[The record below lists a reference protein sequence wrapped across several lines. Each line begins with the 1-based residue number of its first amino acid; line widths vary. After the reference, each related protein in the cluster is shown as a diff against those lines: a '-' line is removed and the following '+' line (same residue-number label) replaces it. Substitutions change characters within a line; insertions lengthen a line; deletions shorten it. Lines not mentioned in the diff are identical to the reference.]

1 MIYIL
6 LHSGTFVTINKPT
19 LTSHHQPKS
28 VVYIRAYSLGWMFCR
43 FWQMQNGTHPP
54 LLYQTEYFALKVCC
68 ALSIL
73 LPFAKF
79 FEKINKSLL
88 LWAFIVHI
96 IFILWPTALLFIP
109 LIFLK
114 LPWERSPWSM
124 TWTIQWLCS
133 CQFFL
138 LSTPPLQHHLPSLSK
153 PETTGPYL
161 TLTSFLL
168 PLASSVSRIS
178 IAWIS
183 PKRNTACLTLLLA
196 SFISPRDL
204 CNNLLTT
211 LRPTQALW
219 WHENNFHQY
228 HSLLAS
234 PWLEHFHS
242 ISFQQN
248 SL

>member
-1 MIYIL
+1 MAHTHRCCIRQK
-6 LHSGTFVTINKPT
+6 S
-19 LTSHHQPKS
+19 LT
-28 VVYIRAYSLGWMFCR
+28 
-43 FWQMQNGTHPP
+43 
-54 LLYQTEYFALKVCC
+54 ALKICC
-68 ALSIL
+68 ALSIH

-124 TWTIQWLCS
+124 TWTIQWRHS

-138 LSTPPLQHHLPSLSK
+138 FSTPPLQHHLPSLSK

-168 PLASSVSRIS
+168 QVAHSVSRIS

-183 PKRNTACLTLLLA
+183 PKRNTACLTLL
-196 SFISPRDL
+196 
-204 CNNLLTT
+204 
-211 LRPTQALW
+211 
-219 WHENNFHQY
+219 
-228 HSLLAS
+228 
-234 PWLEHFHS
+234 
-242 ISFQQN
+242 
-248 SL
+248 